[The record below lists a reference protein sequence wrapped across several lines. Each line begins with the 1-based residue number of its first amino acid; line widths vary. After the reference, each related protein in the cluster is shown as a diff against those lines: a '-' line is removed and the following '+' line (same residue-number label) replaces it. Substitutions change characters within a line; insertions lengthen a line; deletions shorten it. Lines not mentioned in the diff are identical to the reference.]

1 MNLVLKAGRRMVMLD
16 CQTPTGKKFIT
27 HEANVKNIL
36 CDKLNIRIDQPD
48 LLTSHD
54 DGFIYKGQQL
64 IGVCEIKTRPYW
76 SRDKKTPFTL
86 KRFLNDGDGYLITA
100 WKLTWLRDQSK
111 KNNIYSY
118 IFLNIPHDESIVK
131 FRVTR
136 QSGDFFIKYN
146 TKNSTTYYSAN
157 DYKGKTQR
165 LNAYIPYK
173 ENEKH
178 IEIIKYG
185 LPST

>member
-1 MNLVLKAGRRMVMLD
+1 M
-16 CQTPTGKKFIT
+16 P
-27 HEANVKNIL
+27 H
-36 CDKLNIRIDQPD
+36 
-48 LLTSHD
+48 
-54 DGFIYKGQQL
+54 
-64 IGVCEIKTRPYW
+64 
-76 SRDKKTPFTL
+76 
-86 KRFLNDGDGYLITA
+86 
-100 WKLTWLRDQSK
+100 QSK
-111 KNNIYSY
+111 KYNIYSY

-173 ENEKH
+173 GNEKH

-185 LPST
+185 LSST